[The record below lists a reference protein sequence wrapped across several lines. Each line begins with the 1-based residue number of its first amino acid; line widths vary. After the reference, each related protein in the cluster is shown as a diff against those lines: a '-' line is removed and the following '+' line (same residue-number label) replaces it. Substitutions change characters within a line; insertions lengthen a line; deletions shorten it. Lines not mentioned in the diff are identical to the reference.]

1 MWTSSW
7 YTMYNVCFALIYQT
21 KRCYVTLFCRK
32 RMKNVPLVHVMVDG
46 PRHEDGHHGSERLAL
61 AVEVVR
67 RYRVQ
72 FLLVRVPS
80 QFL

>member
-1 MWTSSW
+1 MLQCSAERERERVKS
-7 YTMYNVCFALIYQT
+7 
-21 KRCYVTLFCRK
+21 
-32 RMKNVPLVHVMVDG
+32 VPLVHVMVDG
-46 PRHEDGHHGSERLAL
+46 PRHEDGYHGSERLAL

-80 QFL
+80 QFLQTVQTD

>member
-1 MWTSSW
+1 
-7 YTMYNVCFALIYQT
+7 
-21 KRCYVTLFCRK
+21 
-32 RMKNVPLVHVMVDG
+32 MKHVPLVHVMVDG

-61 AVEVVR
+61 TVEVVR